1 MTQLTNGLPTSG
13 VERCHIAVTP
23 ANPSV
28 VYALFCGSDEG
39 FYGIYKSV
47 DEGASWTVQADSSN
61 APNLLGWSTDGTD
74 SGGQGWYDLALTVS
88 PTDENLLIVGGVN
101 SWKSTDGVKTG
112 ISLLTGMVAEGRST
126 SIWMYII

>member
-1 MTQLTNGLPTSG
+1 MEFKPDDPNVVYGGSQIGGPSGIFKSTDNGQSWTQLTNGLPTSG

-47 DEGASWTVQADSSN
+47 DEGASWTVQVI
-61 APNLLGWSTDGTD
+61 LLMHLICWDG
-74 SGGQGWYDLALTVS
+74 QLTVQ
-88 PTDENLLIVGGVN
+88 TQVA
-101 SWKSTDGVKTG
+101 KDGM
-112 ISLLTGMVAEGRST
+112 I
-126 SIWMYII
+126 